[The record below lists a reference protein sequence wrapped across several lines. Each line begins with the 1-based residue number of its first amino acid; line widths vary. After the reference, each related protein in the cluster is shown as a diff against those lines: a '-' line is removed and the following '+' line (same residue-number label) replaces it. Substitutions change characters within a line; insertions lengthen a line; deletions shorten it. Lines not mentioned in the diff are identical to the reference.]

1 MKYLSKY
8 QLRIPYC
15 HSIITTIKW
24 IAFWL
29 WFQIAPPSV
38 SWNISPSMGQA
49 YKCREADIVQIP
61 RYCLNVV
68 SKLGGSHLGEVA
80 ICESLDVRITDN
92 GRVAAKTCNADST
105 REVKFLCSLLDPNLV
120 RVFGVCANESPPW
133 LITEYPA
140 ELGDLVIVLR
150 THSTLTW
157 AQYCYNKNINY
168 IMFT

>member
-1 MKYLSKY
+1 VNRSNLNLKSYPCLLDIIIVY
-8 QLRIPYC
+8 TIPYGR
-15 HSIITTIKW
+15 
-24 IAFWL
+24 
-29 WFQIAPPSV
+29 FQMAPPSV
-38 SWNISPSMGQA
+38 SWNISPSMGQV

-80 ICESLDVRITDN
+80 VCETTIDVRLTDN
-92 GRVAAKTCNADST
+92 GRVAAKTCNSDST

-150 THSTLTW
+150 THSALT
-157 AQYCYNKNINY
+157 
-168 IMFT
+168 

>member
-1 MKYLSKY
+1 M
-8 QLRIPYC
+8 
-15 HSIITTIKW
+15 
-24 IAFWL
+24 
-29 WFQIAPPSV
+29 APPSV

-80 ICESLDVRITDN
+80 VCETLDVRMTDN
-92 GRVAAKTCNADST
+92 GRVAAKTCRHADST
-105 REVKFLCSLLDPNLV
+105 REVRFLCSLLDPNLV

-150 THSTLTW
+150 THSALT
-157 AQYCYNKNINY
+157 
-168 IMFT
+168 